1 MIFTFGFFTASQ
13 SLLRYMPS
21 KGIALRLLPYNYNSI
36 RNKTCIIITRLT
48 A

>member
-1 MIFTFGFFTASQ
+1 MIFTFGFFTDSQ

-21 KGIALRLLPYNYNSI
+21 EGIGLRLLPYNYNSL
-36 RNKTCIIITRLT
+36 RNKTCIIIPRLT